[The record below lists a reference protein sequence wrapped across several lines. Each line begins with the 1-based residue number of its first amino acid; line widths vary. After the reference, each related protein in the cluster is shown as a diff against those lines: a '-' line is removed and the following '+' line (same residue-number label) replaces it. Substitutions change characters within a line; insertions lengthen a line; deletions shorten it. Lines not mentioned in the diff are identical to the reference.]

1 MFSDNVGTFRGRDD
15 DCNRLQVSRREL
27 VSYLTNFDKRISD
40 MERLSEENRELLAKN
55 PLLNTFV
62 KGYTSSLEKG
72 KNITEQAKKIQSDV
86 MNNQMNM

>member
-27 VSYLTNFDKRISD
+27 VGYLTNFDKRISD
-40 MERLSEENRELLAKN
+40 MEKLSEENRELLAKN
-55 PLLNTFV
+55 PLLGQFV

-72 KNITEQAKKIQSDV
+72 RNLTNQAKKIQTEV